1 MKKSSISYIR
11 HIILPCLV
19 YPALTGLFTGGLIFL
34 FKLTASKIVPLSG
47 YIYSLAREN
56 IAFLPLLLIGAVVL
70 GLISSAILHFAP
82 NCKGGGIP
90 TSLIILHGLADF
102 NWLKSIFLLF
112 PSAII
117 TYLGGVPLGTEGPAV
132 QMGTAVGRGTVRI
145 FAKKRLA
152 WDRYIMTSGA
162 SAGFAAATGAPLTG
176 IIFSFEEAHGRLNPM
191 LFMSSAVSAL
201 ISTEVMRFLC
211 PLAGISSTIFHLDI
225 RTAMPMKYAFSSVII
240 GLFCATVAGI
250 FTEFYSKVHNISSKA
265 ISSMPL
271 AVKVGVIFICT
282 ALIGYFLE
290 GAVSSGE
297 NIIEEL
303 FEGHMDWRI
312 LILLLC
318 VRGIL
323 MIVANNT
330 GVTGGLFVPNLCFG
344 AIIGTLCGKAMI
356 SLGILPE
363 EYYIICVITGVASFL
378 AASSKIPLM
387 SLAFCV
393 EALGGTLN
401 LLPVAVGVTVA
412 YMAVEALGIHD
423 FTDIVIASKLKKENE
438 SKAKETVDI
447 SMTVAEGA
455 FAEGKLIRDILWP
468 PSCTVLS
475 VHKKASTHHHSQSG
489 ISAGDVLDLHFETY
503 DRKETVRILE
513 SIIGEQ

>member
-1 MKKSSISYIR
+1 MKKSYLSHIKN
-11 HIILPCLV
+11 IILPCLV

-34 FKLTASKIVPLSG
+34 FKLTASKIIPLSG
-47 YIYSLAREN
+47 HLYSLAREN
-56 IAFLPLLLIGAVVL
+56 ITLLPLLLIGAALL
-70 GLISSAILHFAP
+70 GTVSAAILHFAP

-90 TSLIILHGLADF
+90 TSLTILHGLADF
-102 NWLKSIFLLF
+102 SWIKSIFLLF

-117 TYLGGVPLGTEGPAV
+117 TYLCGIPLGTEGPAV

-211 PLAGISSTIFHLDI
+211 PLAGISSTLFHLDI
-225 RTAMPMKYAFSSVII
+225 KSAMPMKYAFSSVII
-240 GLFCATVAGI
+240 GIFCAAVAGI

-271 AVKVGVIFICT
+271 AVKVGAIFICT
-282 ALIGYFLE
+282 ALIGYFLD
-290 GAVSSGE
+290 GATGSGE
-297 NIIEEL
+297 HIIEEL
-303 FEGHMDWRI
+303 FAGHADWHI
-312 LILLLC
+312 LIILLC
-318 VRGIL
+318 VRAIL
-323 MIVANNT
+323 LIVANNI
-330 GVTGGLFVPNLCFG
+330 GITGGLFVPNLCFG
-344 AIIGTLCGKAMI
+344 AIIGALCGKAMI
-356 SLGILPE
+356 SLAILPE
-363 EYYIICVITGVASFL
+363 EYYIICVITGITAFL

-387 SLAFCV
+387 SLAFCI

-412 YMAVEALGIHD
+412 YMIVELLGVHD
-423 FTDIVIASKLKKENE
+423 FTDIVIASKLRKENAGKT
-438 SKAKETVDI
+438 SETVDI

-455 FAEGKLIRDILWP
+455 FADGKLIRDILWP
-468 PSCTVLS
+468 PRCTVLS

-503 DRKETVRILE
+503 NRKETVRILE